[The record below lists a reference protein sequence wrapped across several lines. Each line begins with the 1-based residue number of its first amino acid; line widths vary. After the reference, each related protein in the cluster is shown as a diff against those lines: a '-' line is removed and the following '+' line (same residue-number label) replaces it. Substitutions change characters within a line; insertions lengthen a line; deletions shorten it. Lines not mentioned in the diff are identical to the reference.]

1 MRISVRALAR
11 ASETANKALARA
23 SETATK
29 KLAKQETDARPADA
43 RPAHPAMVGRVAEQR
58 RTVAYCWPEDHAEQL
73 LTFGV

>member
-29 KLAKQETDARPADA
+29 KLAKQETDARPA
-43 RPAHPAMVGRVAEQR
+43 HPAMVGRVAEQR
-58 RTVAYCWPEDHAEQL
+58 RTAAYCWPEDHAEQL